1 MVENQLGK
9 PDEHDVRPKPE
20 QPVDAKALKES
31 ERVGDELSWNG
42 EDDAAADAANEAY
55 CAELAAKKASQ
66 S

>member
-1 MVENQLGK
+1 MVENQLSK

-20 QPVDAKALKES
+20 QSADAKALKES

-42 EDDAAADAANEAY
+42 EDDAAMDAAWESHH
-55 CAELAAKKASQ
+55 AEIAASKASQ